1 MRNFLDKIF
10 RNKKVTILVPIIISL
25 LLYFFYVLLGTGEE
39 KNNLLIITPI
49 ASLFWYFGV
58 FLVIYIQIKNPMC
71 PEGFLDF
78 FEIMATFFF
87 GIGSVIIVILGLIDG
102 MKNFNPLYIASC
114 LTFSSISWAHS
125 KRLKK
130 Y

>member
-1 MRNFLDKIF
+1 MRTFLDKIF
-10 RNKKVTILVPIIISL
+10 KNKKVTILVPIIISL
-25 LLYFFYVLLGTGEE
+25 LLYFLYALLGIGEE

-49 ASLFWYFGV
+49 VSLFWYFGV

-71 PEGFLDF
+71 SEGFLDF
-78 FEIMATFFF
+78 FEIVATFFF

-102 MKNFNPLYIASC
+102 MKNFIPLYIAPC

-125 KRLKK
+125 KRLK
-130 Y
+130 

>member
-25 LLYFFYVLLGTGEE
+25 LLYFLYVLLGTGEE

-78 FEIMATFFF
+78 FEIAATFFF